1 MGLTITGNLKNGNA
15 DRGFGFITP
24 LNGGRD
30 IFVHIAAYPKRGGP
44 PKAKVFQP
52 NCPNTERGATRTEL
66 RANRSGAQTR
76 LPSEPRVGQK
86 SSGQQK
92 GQPEWLA

>member
-30 IFVHIAAYPKRGGP
+30 IFVHIAAYPKRGSP

-52 NCPNTERGATRTEL
+52 NCPNTERGGDKNGTPCESQWCKNPFAE
-66 RANRSGAQTR
+66 
-76 LPSEPRVGQK
+76 
-86 SSGQQK
+86 
-92 GQPEWLA
+92 

>member
-1 MGLTITGNLKNGNA
+1 MNMGLTITGNLKSGNA

-30 IFVHIAAYPKRGGP
+30 IFVHIAAYPKRGSP

-52 NCPNTERGATRTEL
+52 NCPNTERGGDKNGTPCESQWCTNPFAE
-66 RANRSGAQTR
+66 
-76 LPSEPRVGQK
+76 
-86 SSGQQK
+86 
-92 GQPEWLA
+92 

>member
-1 MGLTITGNLKNGNA
+1 MGSTITGNLKSGNA

-24 LNGGRD
+24 LNGDQD

-52 NCPNTERGATRTEL
+52 NCPNTERGGDKDGT
-66 RANRSGAQTR
+66 
-76 LPSEPRVGQK
+76 PCK
-86 SSGQQK
+86 SQWCTH
-92 GQPEWLA
+92 PFAE

>member
-1 MGLTITGNLKNGNA
+1 MNMGLTITGNLKNGNA

-30 IFVHIAAYPKRGGP
+30 IFVHIAAYPKRGSP

-52 NCPNTERGATRTEL
+52 NCPNTERGGDKNGTPCESQWCTNPFAE
-66 RANRSGAQTR
+66 
-76 LPSEPRVGQK
+76 
-86 SSGQQK
+86 
-92 GQPEWLA
+92 

>member
-1 MGLTITGNLKNGNA
+1 MGSTITGNLKNGNA

-30 IFVHIAAYPKRGGP
+30 IFVHIAAYPKRGSP

-52 NCPNTERGATRTEL
+52 NCPNTERGGDKNGTPCESQWRTNPFAE
-66 RANRSGAQTR
+66 
-76 LPSEPRVGQK
+76 
-86 SSGQQK
+86 
-92 GQPEWLA
+92 